1 MIALTRAL
9 NIRRFVLFWF
19 LISIAANL
27 AHAISWPSRL
37 ERVCS
42 PVHGIKVI
50 AVDEQNQKRFEKFS
64 GECPLCMGPSVDIVL
79 YRSDLKNRVA
89 SPKRLNQQALRPLR
103 PRPPRRFPPE
113 VRRSSTSG
121 SGLSP
126 TSVHRIVDYKA
137 TVLHC
142 ALHRP
147 PA

>member
-27 AHAISWPSRL
+27 AHAISSPSRL

-64 GECPLCMGPSVDIVL
+64 GECPLCMGSSVDTVTVSFRL
-79 YRSDLKNRVA
+79 EKPSSLAKALEPA
-89 SPKRLNQQALRPLR
+89 SAAALAAKTAPPLPSR
-103 PRPPRRFPPE
+103 GPPI
-113 VRRSSTSG
+113 
-121 SGLSP
+121 L
-126 TSVHRIVDYKA
+126 D
-137 TVLHC
+137 
-142 ALHRP
+142 
-147 PA
+147 